1 MVVLEIQP
9 EDVVMIQVKNN
20 LDQNHAIEIPVRI
33 GHTIGNLHR
42 PIKLERNKIYFP
54 IQADTEL
61 DMFKKLFAPIND
73 HLEIQKTTMVF
84 EPEEGT
90 EIHEH

>member
-1 MVVLEIQP
+1 
-9 EDVVMIQVKNN
+9 
-20 LDQNHAIEIPVRI
+20 
-33 GHTIGNLHR
+33 
-42 PIKLERNKIYFP
+42 
-54 IQADTEL
+54 
-61 DMFKKLFAPIND
+61 MFKKLFAPIND